1 MEPSRKIQATEVAV
15 FLLLIVPSL
24 VLSLFVIRQG
34 QLGFVLTA
42 TAIIFRDVGLVCLIL
57 FFLWRN
63 GETVSR
69 IGWAWTHP
77 GRELIIGAVC
87 FLPVF
92 LGAALLDRI
101 LLRVGLSPPATPLPS
116 FLNDRGLAEALL
128 AVVLVT
134 VVAAAEETIF
144 RGYLLLRFQ
153 GVLRSTTASLVLS
166 SAIFAVGHGYEGS
179 AGLATVGAMGFVF
192 ALVYLWR
199 GSLIA
204 PIVMHF
210 LQDFVG
216 IVLLPA
222 LGLK

>member
-34 QLGFVLTA
+34 HLSFVLTA
-42 TAIIFRDVGLVCLIL
+42 TAIIFRDIGLVCLIL

-63 GETVSR
+63 GETISR
-69 IGWAWTHP
+69 IGWAWTRP
-77 GRELIIGAVC
+77 GRELIIGVVC
-87 FLPVF
+87 FIPVF
-92 LGAALLDRI
+92 FGAALLDRV

-116 FLNDRGLAEALL
+116 FLNDSGPAEALL

-153 GVLRSTTASLVLS
+153 SVLRSATVSVLIASV
-166 SAIFAVGHGYEGS
+166 IFALGHGYEGT
-179 AGLATVGAMGFVF
+179 AGLTTVGTMGAVF

-199 GSLIA
+199 GSLVA

-210 LQDFVG
+210 LQDFLSV
-216 IVLLPA
+216 VLLPL

>member
-1 MEPSRKIQATEVAV
+1 MEPSRKIQTTEIAV

-69 IGWAWTHP
+69 IGWAWTRL
-77 GRELIIGAVC
+77 GRELVIGVVC

-92 LGAALLDRI
+92 LGAALLDRV

-116 FLNDRGLAEALL
+116 F
-128 AVVLVT
+128 
-134 VVAAAEETIF
+134 
-144 RGYLLLRFQ
+144 
-153 GVLRSTTASLVLS
+153 STTAGLPKRSWLS
-166 SAIFAVGHGYEGS
+166 SS
-179 AGLATVGAMGFVF
+179 
-192 ALVYLWR
+192 
-199 GSLIA
+199 S
-204 PIVMHF
+204 
-210 LQDFVG
+210 Q
-216 IVLLPA
+216 LLPRRRRPSSA
-222 LGLK
+222 ATCCSASRAFCGARWFRCCSPQ

>member
-1 MEPSRKIQATEVAV
+1 MEPRRNIQTAEVAV

-34 QLGFVLTA
+34 ELSFVLTA

-63 GETVSR
+63 GETISR

-77 GRELIIGAVC
+77 WRELIIGAVC

-92 LGAALLDRI
+92 LGAALLDRV
-101 LLRVGLSPPATPLPS
+101 LLSVGLSPPATPLPS
-116 FLNDRGLAEALL
+116 FLNDKGPAEAVL

-134 VVAAAEETIF
+134 VVALAEETIF

-153 GVLRSTTASLVLS
+153 SILQSAMVSVLLS
-166 SAIFAVGHGYEGS
+166 SVIFALGHGYEGT
-179 AGLATVGAMGFVF
+179 AGLVTVGVMGAAF
-192 ALVYLWR
+192 AVVYLWR
-199 GSLIA
+199 GSLLA

-210 LQDFVG
+210 LQDFLSV
-216 IVLLPA
+216 VLLPL